1 MRLTHFYW
9 TLLLMLPAGAANAAA
24 SQNSAGVPVLGLAYD
39 SRTSAIRPILGIPG
53 AAILGDAIE
62 FGFPIEAA
70 VISPRNN
77 LALAVARD
85 RSTRVVQFQAGIS
98 SSHRLDGAM
107 TSPSR
112 IVFSPSGSTAIL
124 YQQASRRLQLITGLP
139 GNPSVEDVSPSG
151 VPESANATAVSDDGR
166 SILFSSPGPAA
177 QVWLVPVN
185 GNPQLLPFPGS
196 LLSFR
201 PNSSD
206 ALSATAA
213 GDVYLVR
220 DVTVSAD
227 YRQIYAGSGTSDA
240 VALSF
245 SPDGTLGYVAA
256 SSGILTI
263 IDLASGASNTTDC
276 RCAPTVLQPMNTAPV
291 FRVSEISGAPVIL
304 FEGSTAA
311 PRTWFVPAVFVSG
324 RSHRPIMQG
333 GGQ

>member
-1 MRLTHFYW
+1 
-9 TLLLMLPAGAANAAA
+9 
-24 SQNSAGVPVLGLAYD
+24 
-39 SRTSAIRPILGIPG
+39 
-53 AAILGDAIE
+53 
-62 FGFPIEAA
+62 
-70 VISPRNN
+70 
-77 LALAVARD
+77 
-85 RSTRVVQFQAGIS
+85 
-98 SSHRLDGAM
+98 
-107 TSPSR
+107 
-112 IVFSPSGSTAIL
+112 
-124 YQQASRRLQLITGLP
+124 
-139 GNPSVEDVSPSG
+139 
-151 VPESANATAVSDDGR
+151 
-166 SILFSSPGPAA
+166 
-177 QVWLVPVN
+177 
-185 GNPQLLPFPGS
+185 
-196 LLSFR
+196 
-201 PNSSD
+201 
-206 ALSATAA
+206 
-213 GDVYLVR
+213 VYLVR